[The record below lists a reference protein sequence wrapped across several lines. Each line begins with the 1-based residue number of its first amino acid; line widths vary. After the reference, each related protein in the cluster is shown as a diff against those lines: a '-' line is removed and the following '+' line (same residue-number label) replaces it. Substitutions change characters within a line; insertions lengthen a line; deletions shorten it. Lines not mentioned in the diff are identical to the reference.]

1 MQVEITERWKHG
13 SEQNESA
20 MVLACGNIAHPVH
33 NAKTDKIRLV
43 DVANECDQGN
53 ENHVRRNFGM
63 FTESDLC

>member
-1 MQVEITERWKHG
+1 
-13 SEQNESA
+13 